1 MSGCWGGG
9 GGVTAGKLGT
19 GQPRN
24 VGKSPFTGACE
35 GDWRRSGVIKVAV
48 HDESK
53 LCFLSRALVHTSPS
67 RCLLVSNKS
76 IVLWGDVLI
85 SHL

>member
-1 MSGCWGGG
+1 MSGCCGGG
-9 GGVTAGKLGT
+9 GDSREIGT

-24 VGKSPFTGACE
+24 VGKSPFTGVCE
-35 GDWRRSGVIKVAV
+35 GDLRRGGVIKVAV
-48 HDESK
+48 RDESR

-67 RCLLVSNKS
+67 RCLLVSNRS
-76 IVLWGDVLI
+76 VVLWGDVLI